1 MTFLESRSGF
11 VLPAI
16 LLVAACSSAS
26 PVSSVGSGSPGSAGS
41 TTSAANAGSPT
52 SGGGGETTGGASGNT
67 GQAQTGSS
75 GTPAGGGEASAGT
88 VVGAGG
94 SGAIGSGATGAAS
107 GGVATGAPSGAG
119 SGSTADSDAGPTRAI
134 NVTPGPAFT
143 GMFNGQP
150 MSVNLSKPIVGK
162 LVLLLGG
169 ICTGTGAGGF
179 ESFVGLYGFHIFA
192 PKTQTCVNS
201 APQMYKTIIQTM
213 PTDPEAN
220 RQVGDARME
229 LWDGVDRVNWV
240 TVAPGTAIV
249 DETVAAIKYGMMV
262 NPAGDWGYFLNADGT
277 LRTTDV
283 WVVGYSWGSQSW
295 AMISSYVHFDRVITT
310 SGPQDEGFPNA
321 TWITNPTPATPG
333 ANKYILV
340 GFDSPYPSTNTNDS
354 EVMSMFTTVTKAG
367 WPGVPTNVLPNG
379 MGTYTSAQHL
389 FAMIGSN
396 GASPGG
402 HTVFCNDNMMNGWIP
417 VCKYVLNVN

>member
-1 MTFLESRSGF
+1 M
-11 VLPAI
+11 A
-16 LLVAACSSAS
+16 
-26 PVSSVGSGSPGSAGS
+26 
-41 TTSAANAGSPT
+41 
-52 SGGGGETTGGASGNT
+52 
-67 GQAQTGSS
+67 
-75 GTPAGGGEASAGT
+75 
-88 VVGAGG
+88 
-94 SGAIGSGATGAAS
+94 
-107 GGVATGAPSGAG
+107 
-119 SGSTADSDAGPTRAI
+119 
-134 NVTPGPAFT
+134 GPAFT

-150 MSVNLSKPIVGK
+150 MSVNLTKPIVGK

-179 ESFVGLYGFHIFA
+179 ESFIEQYGFHVFA

-213 PTDPEAN
+213 PNDPEAN

-229 LWDGVDRVNWV
+229 LWDGMDRVNWV
-240 TVAPGTAIV
+240 TVAPGSAIV
-249 DETVAAIKYGMMV
+249 DETVGAIKYGMMV

-295 AMISSYVHFDRVITT
+295 AMISSYVQFDRVITT

-321 TWITNPTPATPG
+321 AWITNPSPATPG
-333 ANKYILV
+333 DRKYILV
-340 GFDSPYPSTNTNDS
+340 GFDSPYPSTNNNDS

-402 HTVFCNDNMMNGWIP
+402 HTVFCNDNQMNGWIP
-417 VCKYVLNVN
+417 LCKYVCNVN